1 MDSAPIQANERN
13 PKGAGRPRNPTDPE
27 SAYKSELLAWVKLN
41 TRARG
46 VLEKQV
52 TFFEKQLALADSGG
66 STLSVES
73 MLDVMK
79 GLGDLIKV
87 GSDVV
92 NSGLKSLEKG
102 KSPVNEN
109 EDPEAV
115 LASLEGG
122 GR

>member
-1 MDSAPIQANERN
+1 MDPAPIQTTERN
-13 PKGAGRPRNPTDPE
+13 PRGAGRKPSPTDPE

-52 TFFEKQLALADSGG
+52 TFFEKQLGAADTGG

-73 MLDVMK
+73 MLEIMK
-79 GLGDLIKV
+79 GLGDLLKV
-87 GSDVV
+87 GTDIV
-92 NSGLKSLEKG
+92 EKG
-102 KSPVNEN
+102 IKALERGKPPEGNHD
-109 EDPEAV
+109 DPDEIM
-115 LASLEGG
+115 ASLTGG